1 MMTPEQKAAIAA
13 QLGADLSKLD
23 NDQLIELCVLYRAQP
38 SAHDT
43 FPDALAREITRRF
56 TPAVIKMEGVFYGV
70 LQHFANQFQSA
81 IPRFHAALL
90 EMAGTVNRDIWFTD
104 HEALFRSAIDNDE
117 VAAWLV
123 ATAQQDILNKCL
135 RSRLALGYIAQS
147 QIMTT
152 AVLGNETACALWK
165 DAPDLWQVWPQ
176 HTTGMTVVAKSAEL
190 TQYILDTAVA
200 LAAVIVA
207 DAAMQEIAAA
217 PTAMRV
223 VVASQTGMTAVAG
236 SEVAMRAVAASE
248 VAMRAVAASEVAMR
262 VILATAK
269 ALTTVINSQTAM
281 TAVAASQTAMTAVA
295 ASQTA
300 MTAVAAS
307 QTAMTA
313 VAASQTAMTAVAAS
327 QTAMTA
333 VAAVSAALKTVLQT
347 AAFRAA
353 LIASNA
359 VLQATR
365 ATAYQT
371 VSASGS
377 GWVKQRAQGADS
389 VAQLNPTFA
398 SPEGLVFACLGYYG
412 SNTSARSN
420 LFHPGGTKAATA
432 GSHSNPTSMQ
442 SVDGISFDGST
453 FTEDGDGYAYAE
465 LWAPA

>member
-56 TPAVIKMEGVFYGV
+56 TPAVIKLEGVFYGV

-104 HEALFRSAIDNDE
+104 HEALFRSAIDNEE

-123 ATAQQDILNKCL
+123 AKAQEDILNKCL
-135 RSRLALGYIAQS
+135 RNRIALGYLAQS
-147 QIMTT
+147 QIMAT
-152 AVLGNETACALWK
+152 AILGDETACALWK

-176 HTTGMTVVAKSAEL
+176 HRTGMAVVAKSAEL
-190 TQYILDTAVA
+190 TQYIIDTAVA
-200 LAAVIVA
+200 LAAVIRA

-248 VAMRAVAASEVAMR
+248 VAMRI
-262 VILATAK
+262 ILATNK
-269 ALTTVINSQTAM
+269 ALTTVINSQAAM

-295 ASQTA
+295 LSSVALAEIVQTA
-300 MTAVAAS
+300 TAR
-307 QTAMTA
+307 T
-313 VAASQTAMTAVAAS
+313 
-327 QTAMTA
+327 
-333 VAAVSAALKTVLQT
+333 
-347 AAFRAA
+347 A
-353 LIASNA
+353 LITHNDN
-359 VLQATR
+359 LQAVR
-365 ATAYQT
+365 EQIYDT
-371 VSASGS
+371 VKASWKRKANVHGGGS
-377 GWVKQRAQGADS
+377 GGPGVE
-389 VAQLNPTFA
+389 VTITNPIK
-398 SPEGLVFACLGYYG
+398 SPENALVFACLGHLNGHTRGVHQLKHPDG
-412 SNTSARSN
+412 SIAAQNP
-420 LFHPGGTKAATA
+420 PGRAY
-432 GSHSNPTSMQ
+432 PTSMVA
-442 SVDGISFDGST
+442 VDGISFGGASIYVASNY
-453 FTEDGDGYAYAE
+453 GYSYVE
-465 LWAPA
+465 LWTKE

>member
-135 RSRLALGYIAQS
+135 RNRLALGYIAQS
-147 QIMTT
+147 QTTTT
-152 AVLGNETACALWK
+152 AVLGEETACALWK

-176 HTTGMTVVAKSAEL
+176 HTTGMAVVAKSAEL
-190 TQYILDTAVA
+190 TQYIIDTAPA
-200 LAAVIVA
+200 LAAVIKS
-207 DAAMQEIAAA
+207 DTAMRELAAA
-217 PTAMRV
+217 PTAMRIV
-223 VVASQTGMTAVAG
+223 AASQTGMTAVAG

-269 ALTTVINSQTAM
+269 ALTTVIN
-281 TAVAASQTAMTAVA
+281 
-295 ASQTA
+295 SQTA

-389 VAQLNPTFA
+389 VAQLNQSFA
-398 SPEGLVFACLGYYG
+398 TPAGLVFACLGYYSLPSG
-412 SNTSARSN
+412 VFSIMTHPSGGAAAR
-420 LFHPGGTKAATA
+420 AATTQKPNTMA
-432 GSHSNPTSMQ
+432 
-442 SVDGISFDGST
+442 SVDGISFNGAT
-453 FTEDGDGYAYAE
+453 FTEEGDGYAYAE

>member
-43 FPDALAREITRRF
+43 FPAALSTEIDRRF
-56 TPAVIKMEGVFYGV
+56 TPDVIKSAGVFYGV

-123 ATAQQDILNKCL
+123 AKAQQDILNKCL
-135 RSRLALGYIAQS
+135 RNRLALGYIAQS
-147 QIMTT
+147 HTTTT
-152 AVLGNETACALWK
+152 AVLGEETACALWK

-176 HTTGMTVVAKSAEL
+176 HRTGMAVVAKSAEL
-190 TQYILDTAVA
+190 TQYIIDTAPA

-207 DAAMQEIAAA
+207 EAAMREIAAA
-217 PTAMRV
+217 PTAMRIV
-223 VVASQTGMTAVAG
+223 AASQTGMTAA
-236 SEVAMRAVAASE
+236 AASE

-295 ASQTA
+295 ASSIALAEIVQTT
-300 MTAVAAS
+300 TA
-307 QTAMTA
+307 
-313 VAASQTAMTAVAAS
+313 
-327 QTAMTA
+327 
-333 VAAVSAALKTVLQT
+333 
-347 AAFRAA
+347 RAA
-353 LIASNA
+353 LIAHNDN
-359 VLQATR
+359 LQAVRQQIYNTIKTSWKR
-365 ATAYQT
+365 KVNVYGGGN
-371 VSASGS
+371 SGP
-377 GWVKQRAQGADS
+377 GEE
-389 VAQLNPTFA
+389 AQLTNPIKT
-398 SPEGLVFACLGYYG
+398 PENSWVFACLGYYNGYPQGIHQLKHSGG
-412 SNTSARSN
+412 SIAARNPSGRV
-420 LFHPGGTKAATA
+420 H
-432 GSHSNPTSMQ
+432 PTSMVA
-442 SVDGISFDGST
+442 VDGVSFGGASIYIANNY
-453 FTEDGDGYAYAE
+453 GHSYVE
-465 LWAPA
+465 LWTKE

>member
-56 TPAVIKMEGVFYGV
+56 TPAVIKLEGVFYGV

-117 VAAWLV
+117 VAAWL
-123 ATAQQDILNKCL
+123 AAKAQEDILNKCL
-135 RSRLALGYIAQS
+135 RNRIALGYLAQS
-147 QIMTT
+147 QTT
-152 AVLGNETACALWK
+152 ATAILANETACALWK
-165 DAPDLWQVWPQ
+165 DSPDLWQVWPQ
-176 HTTGMTVVAKSAEL
+176 HRTGMAVVAKSAEL

-200 LAAVIVA
+200 LSAVIAA
-207 DAAMQEIAAA
+207 DAAMRELAAA
-217 PTAMRV
+217 PTAMRI
-223 VVASQTGMTAVAG
+223 VAASKTGMTAAAGSEVAMRAVAG
-236 SEVAMRAVAASE
+236 SEVAMRAVAGSE
-248 VAMRAVAASEVAMR
+248 VAMR
-262 VILATAK
+262 
-269 ALTTVINSQTAM
+269 
-281 TAVAASQTAMTAVA
+281 AVAASQTAMTAVA

-313 VAASQTAMTAVAAS
+313 VASVT
-327 QTAMTA
+327 
-333 VAAVSAALKTVLQT
+333 AALKTVLKTNDFRT
-347 AAFRAA
+347 ALMASNTVFQAARAA
-353 LIASNA
+353 
-359 VLQATR
+359 
-365 ATAYQT
+365 AYQT

-377 GWVKQRAQGADS
+377 GWVKQRSQVQDD
-389 VAQLNPTFA
+389 VKQLNPTVAAPLGF
-398 SPEGLVFACLGYYG
+398 VFACLGYYNAPSG
-412 SNTSARSN
+412 SYSIMT
-420 LFHPGGTKAATA
+420 HPGGGEAARAASTRL
-432 GSHSNPTSMQ
+432 PTTMA
-442 SVDGISFDGST
+442 SVDGISFNGAT
-453 FTEDGDGYAYAE
+453 FTETGDGYAYAE

>member
-56 TPAVIKMEGVFYGV
+56 TPAVIKLEGVFYGV

-104 HEALFRSAIDNDE
+104 HEALFRSAIDNEE

-123 ATAQQDILNKCL
+123 AKAQEDILNKCL
-135 RSRLALGYIAQS
+135 RNRIALGYLAQS
-147 QIMTT
+147 QTT
-152 AVLGNETACALWK
+152 ATAILANETACALWK

-176 HTTGMTVVAKSAEL
+176 HRTGMAVVAKSAEL
-190 TQYILDTAVA
+190 TQYIIDTPAA
-200 LAAVIVA
+200 LAAVVA
-207 DAAMQEIAAA
+207 SDNAMQPLITSA
-217 PTAMRV
+217 TARRV
-223 VVASQTGMTAVAG
+223 WVD
-236 SEVAMRAVAASE
+236 SEV
-248 VAMRAVAASEVAMR
+248 
-262 VILATAK
+262 
-269 ALTTVINSQTAM
+269 AM

-333 VAAVSAALKTVLQT
+333 VALSSVALAEIVQT
-347 AAFRAA
+347 ATARTA
-353 LIASNA
+353 LITHNDN
-359 VLQATR
+359 LQAVR
-365 ATAYQT
+365 QQVYNT
-371 VSASGS
+371 VKTSWHRKVNVHSGGS
-377 GWVKQRAQGADS
+377 GGPGEEQA
-389 VAQLNPTFA
+389 LTNPIK
-398 SPEGLVFACLGYYG
+398 SPENALVFACLGNLTGHPNGIHQLKHPDG
-412 SNTSARSN
+412 SIAARN
-420 LFHPGGTKAATA
+420 PPGRTQA
-432 GSHSNPTSMQ
+432 TSMVA
-442 SVDGISFDGST
+442 VDGISFGGASIYIARNY
-453 FTEDGDGYAYAE
+453 GYSYVE
-465 LWAPA
+465 LWTKE